1 MSRSGETG
9 PVEAAGPIDGV
20 GPVGE
25 ASPAAGVGPVGEAAP
40 ASEAGPAAG
49 GGSVSE
55 TAPAPGVGPV
65 AEAASLGEV
74 RPGVES
80 GLVGAVGP
88 VEPLGETTAPVPSG
102 KKPGRRRRTVSV
114 TAVVLLVAAVAAGV
128 AYTVITVRNAD
139 RDAQAPEWKFPSR
152 RLDGQGSGSR
162 PKVASE
168 SGLGGMLVPYGTDGW
183 SRGPDLGEF
192 GSDAELSGAQAS
204 ALRKESLSDLPRSQR
219 TQLQKQ
225 YDKHPI
231 KGMAMRS
238 YLNSDASNL
247 STNKGI
253 FTVSVLLTRMDS
265 RAQAKTLSSVENEL
279 FEAFDLFRE
288 GPAVKG
294 HKDAKCFLPPK
305 DADSDLT
312 GMYCSAHVGDV
323 MVSVS
328 ADGPKPLDT
337 KGVALLM
344 SEQLDRIAEPGEAV

>member
-1 MSRSGETG
+1 MSENEKEPVDSVGE
-9 PVEAAGPIDGV
+9 AGPAPEV
-20 GPVGE
+20 GPVGPT
-25 ASPAAGVGPVGEAAP
+25 SSVGE
-40 ASEAGPAAG
+40 
-49 GGSVSE
+49 
-55 TAPAPGVGPV
+55 
-65 AEAASLGEV
+65 
-74 RPGVES
+74 
-80 GLVGAVGP
+80 VGP
-88 VEPLGETTAPVPSG
+88 VEPVGTTTAAGPSG

-114 TAVVLLVAAVAAGV
+114 TAVVLLVAAVVAGV

-139 RDAQAPEWKFPSR
+139 RDAEAPEWKFPSR

-162 PKVASE
+162 PKVASAN
-168 SGLGGMLVPYGTDGW
+168 GLGGMLVPFGTDGW

-238 YLNSDASNL
+238 YLNSEASSL
-247 STNKGI
+247 SDNEGI
-253 FTVSVLLTRMDS
+253 FAVSVLLTRMDS
-265 RAQAKTLSSVENEL
+265 QAQAKNLSTLQNAL
-279 FEAFDLFRE
+279 FESLDVFRK

-294 HKDAKCFLPPK
+294 YKDAKCFLPPK
-305 DADSDLT
+305 DDKADLS
-312 GMYCSAHVGDV
+312 GMICSARIGDV
-323 MVSVS
+323 MVTVT

-337 KGVALLM
+337 KGVALLT

>member
-1 MSRSGETG
+1 M
-9 PVEAAGPIDGV
+9 
-20 GPVGE
+20 
-25 ASPAAGVGPVGEAAP
+25 PA
-40 ASEAGPAAG
+40 
-49 GGSVSE
+49 
-55 TAPAPGVGPV
+55 
-65 AEAASLGEV
+65 
-74 RPGVES
+74 
-80 GLVGAVGP
+80 
-88 VEPLGETTAPVPSG
+88 G
-102 KKPGRRRRTVSV
+102 KKSGRRRRTVSV
-114 TAVVLLVAAVAAGV
+114 TAVVLLVAAVVAGV

-152 RLDGQGSGSR
+152 RLEGQGSGGE
-162 PKVASE
+162 PKGASAN
-168 SGLGGMLVPYGTDGW
+168 GLGGMLVPYGTDGW
-183 SRGPDLGEF
+183 SRGPDLGQF

-238 YLNSDASNL
+238 YLSSDASNL
-247 STNKGI
+247 DTNDGI

-279 FEAFDLFRE
+279 FEAFDLFRK

-305 DADSDLT
+305 DADSELT
-312 GMYCSAHVGDV
+312 GMYCSASIGDV
-323 MVSVS
+323 MVTLS
-328 ADGPKPLDT
+328 ADGPKPLDS

-344 SEQLDRIAEPGEAV
+344 SQQLDRIAEPGEAV

>member
-1 MSRSGETG
+1 VSENEKEPVDSVGE
-9 PVEAAGPIDGV
+9 AGPAPEV
-20 GPVGE
+20 GPVGPT
-25 ASPAAGVGPVGEAAP
+25 SSVGE
-40 ASEAGPAAG
+40 
-49 GGSVSE
+49 
-55 TAPAPGVGPV
+55 
-65 AEAASLGEV
+65 
-74 RPGVES
+74 
-80 GLVGAVGP
+80 VGP
-88 VEPLGETTAPVPSG
+88 VEPVGTTTAAGPSG

-114 TAVVLLVAAVAAGV
+114 TAVVLLVAAVVAGV

-139 RDAQAPEWKFPSR
+139 RDAEAPEWKFPSR

-162 PKVASE
+162 PKVASAN
-168 SGLGGMLVPYGTDGW
+168 GLGGMLVPFGTDGW

-238 YLNSDASNL
+238 YLNSEASSL
-247 STNKGI
+247 SDNEGI
-253 FTVSVLLTRMDS
+253 FAVSVLLTRMDS
-265 RAQAKTLSSVENEL
+265 QAQAKNLSTLQNAL
-279 FEAFDLFRE
+279 FESLDVFRK

-294 HKDAKCFLPPK
+294 YKDAKCFLPPK
-305 DADSDLT
+305 DDKADLS
-312 GMYCSAHVGDV
+312 GMICSARIGDV
-323 MVSVS
+323 MVTVT

-337 KGVALLM
+337 KGVALLT